1 MNFFKTP
8 VECPSQTP
16 KGNRRLLSVRIS
28 VIEPSGRL
36 YGSEYCLLDVI
47 RGLKGADYRWQVML
61 PLGQGF
67 DELLRGEGVDV
78 CGGLLPDLHKISR
91 WRKMQVYWT
100 MRRQLAMAAPDV
112 VYLNQAG
119 MLRAV
124 DALMMGME
132 IPLVCQVQT
141 LEDARFISRHPA
153 VQRRVRA
160 FICNSRFIAA
170 EAGLPTEKQ
179 CILYQ
184 GVDFGEMGPEPK
196 PPVDGEPWRIGI
208 LGRIADSKGHPVFL
222 EAAARLL
229 AAGHK
234 NLRFVVIGEG
244 LTAPDTAAF
253 QAAVTAAGLDSFF
266 ELRGYRKD
274 VAGELGRLNLL
285 VIPSLAEP
293 LGRVLLDACAAGIP
307 SIVSDS
313 GGLGEF
319 SRDLEIGT
327 RIPAG
332 DSARLAEEILVF
344 LKDHQTVTREFRA
357 AARQVYHRMASGPY
371 LKAMD
376 QIIRNAAAGRNT
388 SIEWFGEP
396 VSSEA

>member
-1 MNFFKTP
+1 MK
-8 VECPSQTP
+8 
-16 KGNRRLLSVRIS
+16 IS

-47 RGLKGADYRWQVML
+47 RGLKGADYEWQVIL
-61 PLGQGF
+61 PLGHGF
-67 DELLRGEGVDV
+67 DELLRKDGIEV
-78 CGGLLPDLHKISR
+78 CGGLVSDLHKVSR
-91 WRKMQVYWT
+91 WRKLVVYWA

-124 DALMMGME
+124 DGLMMGME
-132 IPLVCQVQT
+132 VPLVCQVQT
-141 LEDARFISRHPA
+141 LEDARFIAKHPE

-170 EAGLPTEKQ
+170 EARLPADKQ

-184 GVDFGEMGPEPK
+184 GVDFAEMGPEPV
-196 PPVDGEPWRIGI
+196 PPNEGEPWRIGI

-222 EAAARLL
+222 EAAARLV
-229 AAGHK
+229 AQGHSD
-234 NLRFVVIGEG
+234 LRFVVIGEG
-244 LTAPDTAAF
+244 LTASDTAAF
-253 QAAVTAAGLDSFF
+253 QRAVTAAGLDAFF

-307 SIVSDS
+307 AIVSDS

-319 SRDLEIGT
+319 SCDLEIGI
-327 RIPAG
+327 RIAAG
-332 DSARLAEEILVF
+332 DPARLAEEILMF
-344 LKDHQTVTREFRA
+344 LEDHQTMTCEFRA
-357 AARQVYHRMASGPY
+357 AARRVYQRMASGSY
-371 LKAMD
+371 LAAMD
-376 QIIRNAAAGRNT
+376 QILRNAALGKNT
-388 SIEWFGEP
+388 SIEWFGDSP
-396 VSSEA
+396 ASHV

>member
-1 MNFFKTP
+1 M
-8 VECPSQTP
+8 
-16 KGNRRLLSVRIS
+16 
-28 VIEPSGRL
+28 IEPSGRL

-67 DELLRGEGVDV
+67 DELLRREGVDV

-91 WRKMQVYWT
+91 WSKLQVYWT
-100 MRRQLAMAAPDV
+100 MRRQLAMAAPDL

-119 MLRAV
+119 ILRAV

-141 LEDARFISRHPA
+141 LEDARFISRHPS

-160 FICNSRFIAA
+160 FICNSRFIAV
-170 EAGLPTEKQ
+170 EAGLPAEKQ

-184 GVDFGEMGPEPK
+184 GVDFGEMGPDPQ
-196 PPVDGEPWRIGI
+196 PPVDGEPWCIGI

-222 EAAARLL
+222 EAAARLM
-229 AAGHK
+229 AAGHR

-244 LTAPDTAAF
+244 LTALDTAAF
-253 QAAVTAAGLDSFF
+253 KAAVTTAGLDSFF

-307 SIVSDS
+307 TIVSDS

-332 DSARLAEEILVF
+332 DSARLAEEILFF
-344 LKDHQTVTREFRA
+344 LEDYENRTTLFRA
-357 AARQVYHRMASGPY
+357 AAHRVYRRMASGPY
-371 LKAMD
+371 LAAMD
-376 QIIRNAAAGRNT
+376 QILRNAAAGKNT

-396 VSSEA
+396 VSSEG